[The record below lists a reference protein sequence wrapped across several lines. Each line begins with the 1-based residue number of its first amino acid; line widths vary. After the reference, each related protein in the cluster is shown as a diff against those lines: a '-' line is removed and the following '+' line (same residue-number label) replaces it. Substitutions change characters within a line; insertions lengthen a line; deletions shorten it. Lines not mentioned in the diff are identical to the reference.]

1 MFFFG
6 TKTGE
11 KLSYKKLWGVEMG
24 AQKSGAI
31 LGVKIVLSYSQM
43 LVFDKLFVL
52 FAVHC
57 VNFAYICR
65 HMPDGLSNEMRMVKS
80 FFEILHEKNGLSL
93 RIFFQMG

>member
-1 MFFFG
+1 MKQIWHMFFFG

-43 LVFDKLFVL
+43 LVFDKLYR
-52 FAVHC
+52 VHC
-57 VNFAYICR
+57 VNFASICR
-65 HMPDGLSNEMRMVKS
+65 HMPDGLN
-80 FFEILHEKNGLSL
+80 FFFRDLT
-93 RIFFQMG
+93 